1 MPLFLLVNW
10 KWLIPSVVA
19 AALGIMLG
27 IARIE
32 LVDIRAAIAKQQAEA
47 SQLLADRTGQVLAKE
62 REAADLNAKLETT
75 YAKAATDAAD
85 ADVRLRD
92 ALRVRRIASDRSCR
106 GNPMPAGASAGGAEN
121 ATSERGSGLASPVDG
136 LIADTARGA
145 NELAAY
151 SRLCH
156 ELVLTIGP

>member
-1 MPLFLLVNW
+1 MIPNPWAILGAAGAVLVFIIGAYFYGCSHERVIW
-10 KWLIPSVVA
+10 QA
-19 AALGIMLG
+19 A
-27 IARIE
+27 
-32 LVDIRAAIAKQQAEA
+32 VAKQQAEA

-85 ADVRLRD
+85 ADARLRD
-92 ALRVRRIASDRSCR
+92 ALRVRRNASDRACR
-106 GNPMPAGASAGGAEN
+106 GNSVPAGASASGAEN
-121 ATSERGSGLASPVDG
+121 ATGERGSGLAGTVDS
-136 LIADTARGA
+136 LIADTARSA

-156 ELVLTIGP
+156 DWVLTIGN